1 MHASSAAGS
10 AQGLTLSPDL
20 FSNIRFSSVVL
31 PEPKNPDSRVTGRR
45 VSCISLMA
53 SISLAFVLPL
63 ALLLAED
70 ESRLADFVALVAVG
84 LADFAACFPAVAHAA
99 AGQQPG

>member
-1 MHASSAAGS
+1 
-10 AQGLTLSPDL
+10 
-20 FSNIRFSSVVL
+20 
-31 PEPKNPDSRVTGRR
+31 
-45 VSCISLMA
+45 MA
-53 SISLAFVLPL
+53 SISLAFVLPFDL
-63 ALLLAED
+63 VLLLAED